1 MFSQRSGFA
10 PGRQNR

>member
-1 MFSQRSGFA
+1 MSGLA